1 VVILFFS
8 PALTNRLCW
17 SAQPLILFVCSARK
31 VVCNDVTCHEYTSY
45 RTKYMH
51 CYMEKL
57 QESED
62 ECCLHCLNAW
72 PPAPLH
78 SCTPELLSSP
88 PYSYCPYPYTTLIFL
103 TPLLAI
109 HLPTPIL
116 LCLSFPILTSIGYIC
131 PPTHTRP
138 HTPTLLHSLVGSV
151 VYDSD
156 SFITLPIIASMIMH
170 PFKSSDEHVINI
182 ISWSIA

>member
-1 VVILFFS
+1 MLVCTTFNI
-8 PALTNRLCW
+8 
-17 SAQPLILFVCSARK
+17 VCSARK
-31 VVCNDVTCHEYTSY
+31 VVCNDVTCHAYMSY
-45 RTKYMH
+45 RTKHMH

-78 SCTPELLSSP
+78 PCTPAPCTPVFSTLLLLP
-88 PYSYCPYPYTTLIFL
+88 LPLHYSYLPYP
-103 TPLLAI
+103 TPSYPPPNSYPLV
-109 HLPTPIL
+109 
-116 LCLSFPILTSIGYIC
+116 CLSFPILTSIGYIC
-131 PPTHTRP
+131 PPHTHMPTHTCP

-156 SFITLPIIASMIMH
+156 SFITLLQ
-170 PFKSSDEHVINI
+170 
-182 ISWSIA
+182 